1 MDLLKTV
8 FGIDVSSRKSNVCI
22 MVNGQK
28 VNDYAISNDMVGFNQ
43 LLGDLKQVIN
53 PQIIFEATGVYS
65 RRLQAF
71 LDMHELRYVMMNPLE
86 AKRKT
91 KDDLHQNKTDKLD
104 ALYLAKLQSEHPQ
117 RLAYVQS
124 EEYQE
129 LMANNRI
136 YEQASHDL
144 ITNRNRLHKAIQLTF
159 PEIEHLMVNPRG
171 KNYWSI
177 VLRFPHPDIVLETKE
192 ADIIDFLKGLTGIG
206 KKRANDI
213 AQSLIR
219 LAKVACPAVKKNSAH
234 IRGLKMAINNILSAE
249 EECQTALQEMAKLA
263 PKRDLEILTSIPGI
277 GENTALRIISEL
289 GDIRRFNNPSQLNAF
304 VGVDPQ
310 VYESGNLTAHLSI
323 SKRGTAIG
331 RKVLY
336 LAINQIQ
343 SAKKVGNPCHI
354 ADYYEKRKRSSETAS
369 HKKAAIASI
378 HKLLRTIFAL
388 IKNDQLYS
396 YDVAKHQKEKNL
408 LQREDSFQ
416 KFLTGA
422 GGSASWPGSRQPLA
436 R

>member
-43 LLGDLKQVIN
+43 LLGDLKQVTK

-144 ITNRNRLHKAIQLTF
+144 ITNKNRLHKAIQLTF

-192 ADIIDFLKGLTGIG
+192 ADIIDFLKGLSGIG

-213 AQSLIR
+213 TQSLIR

-249 EECQTALQEMAKLA
+249 EECQSALAKLA

-396 YDVAKHQKEKNL
+396 YDVAKHNQRL
-408 LQREDSFQ
+408 LS
-416 KFLTGA
+416 
-422 GGSASWPGSRQPLA
+422 
-436 R
+436 

>member
-43 LLGDLKQVIN
+43 LLDDLKQVTN

-71 LDMHELRYVMMNPLE
+71 LNMHELRYVMMNPLE

-104 ALYLAKLQSEHPQ
+104 AMYLAKLQSEHPQ

-144 ITNRNRLHKAIQLTF
+144 ITNKNRLHKAIQLTF
-159 PEIEHLMVNPRG
+159 PEIEHLMANPRG

-177 VLRFPHPDIVLETKE
+177 VLRFPHPDIVLGTKE
-192 ADIIDFLKGLTGIG
+192 ADIIDFLKSLSGIG
-206 KKRANDI
+206 EKRANDL
-213 AQSLIR
+213 AQRLIR
-219 LAKVACPAVKKNSAH
+219 LAKLTCPAVKKNSAH

-249 EECQTALQEMAKLA
+249 EECQTALQEMAKLV
-263 PKRDLEILTSIPGI
+263 PKRDLEILKSIPGI
-277 GENTALRIISEL
+277 AENTALRIISEL
-289 GDIRRFNNPSQLNAF
+289 GDIRRFKKPNQLNAF

-310 VYESGNLTAHLSI
+310 VYESGNLAAHLSI

-343 SAKKVGNPCHI
+343 SAKKAGNPCHI

-388 IKNDQLYS
+388 IKNDQLYN
-396 YDVAKHQKEKNL
+396 YDVAKHNQRL
-408 LQREDSFQ
+408 LS
-416 KFLTGA
+416 
-422 GGSASWPGSRQPLA
+422 
-436 R
+436 

>member
-1 MDLLKTV
+1 MEAAHLQVKRRFILMDLLKTV

-28 VNDYAISNDMVGFNQ
+28 VDDYAISNDMVGFNQ
-43 LLGDLKQVIN
+43 LLDDLKQVTK

-124 EEYQE
+124 KEYQE

-159 PEIEHLMVNPRG
+159 PKIEHLMVNPRG

-192 ADIIDFLKGLTGIG
+192 ADIIDFLKGLSGIG

-213 AQSLIR
+213 MQSLIR
-219 LAKVACPAVKKNSAH
+219 LAKVACPAVKKDSAH
-234 IRGLKMAINNILSAE
+234 IRGLEMAINNILSAE
-249 EECQTALQEMAKLA
+249 EACQTALKEMTKLA

-343 SAKKVGNPCHI
+343 SAKKAGNPSHI

-396 YDVAKHQKEKNL
+396 YDVAKHNQRL
-408 LQREDSFQ
+408 LS
-416 KFLTGA
+416 
-422 GGSASWPGSRQPLA
+422 
-436 R
+436 

>member
-28 VNDYAISNDMVGFNQ
+28 VNDYAISNDMVGFNR
-43 LLGDLKQVIN
+43 LLGDLKQVTK

-117 RLAYVQS
+117 RLAYVQNK
-124 EEYQE
+124 EYQE

-144 ITNRNRLHKAIQLTF
+144 ITNKNRLHKAVQLTF
-159 PEIEHLMVNPRG
+159 PEIEHLLANPRG

-177 VLRFPHPDIVLETKE
+177 ALRFPHPDIVLETKE
-192 ADIIDFLKGLTGIG
+192 ADIIDFLKGLSGIG

-213 AQSLIR
+213 TQNLIR

-249 EECQTALQEMAKLA
+249 EECQTAMAKLA

-343 SAKKVGNPCHI
+343 SAKKAGNPCHI

-396 YDVAKHQKEKNL
+396 YDVAKHNQRL
-408 LQREDSFQ
+408 LS
-416 KFLTGA
+416 
-422 GGSASWPGSRQPLA
+422 
-436 R
+436 

>member
-1 MDLLKTV
+1 MEAAHLQVKRRFILMDLLKTV

-28 VNDYAISNDMVGFNQ
+28 VDDYAISNDMVGFNQ
-43 LLGDLKQVIN
+43 LLDDLKQVTK

-124 EEYQE
+124 KEYQE

-192 ADIIDFLKGLTGIG
+192 ADIIDFLKGLSGIG

-213 AQSLIR
+213 MQSLIR
-219 LAKVACPAVKKNSAH
+219 LAKVACPAVKKDSAH
-234 IRGLKMAINNILSAE
+234 IRGLEMAINNILSAE
-249 EECQTALQEMAKLA
+249 EACQTALKEMTKLA

-343 SAKKVGNPCHI
+343 SAKKAGNPSHI

-396 YDVAKHQKEKNL
+396 YDVAKHNQRL
-408 LQREDSFQ
+408 LS
-416 KFLTGA
+416 
-422 GGSASWPGSRQPLA
+422 
-436 R
+436 

>member
-1 MDLLKTV
+1 MEAAHLQVKRRFILMDLLKTV

-28 VNDYAISNDMVGFNQ
+28 VDDYAISNDMVGFNQ
-43 LLGDLKQVIN
+43 LLDDLKQVTK

-124 EEYQE
+124 KEYQE

-144 ITNRNRLHKAIQLTF
+144 ITNKNRLHKAVQLTF
-159 PEIEHLMVNPRG
+159 PEIEHLLANPRG

-177 VLRFPHPDIVLETKE
+177 ALRFPHPDIVLETKE
-192 ADIIDFLKGLTGIG
+192 ADIIDFLKGLSGIG

-213 AQSLIR
+213 MQSLIR
-219 LAKVACPAVKKNSAH
+219 LAKVACPAVKKDSAH
-234 IRGLKMAINNILSAE
+234 IRGLEMAINNILSAE
-249 EECQTALQEMAKLA
+249 EACQTALKEMTKLA

-343 SAKKVGNPCHI
+343 SAKKAGNPCHI

-396 YDVAKHQKEKNL
+396 YDVAKHNQRL
-408 LQREDSFQ
+408 LS
-416 KFLTGA
+416 
-422 GGSASWPGSRQPLA
+422 
-436 R
+436 

>member
-28 VNDYAISNDMVGFNQ
+28 VNDYAISNDMVGFNR
-43 LLGDLKQVIN
+43 LIGDLKQVTK

-117 RLAYVQS
+117 RLAYVQNK
-124 EEYQE
+124 EYQE

-144 ITNRNRLHKAIQLTF
+144 ITNKNRLHKAVQLTF
-159 PEIEHLMVNPRG
+159 PEIEHLLANPRG

-192 ADIIDFLKGLTGIG
+192 ADIIDFLKGLSGIG

-213 AQSLIR
+213 TQNLIR

-249 EECQTALQEMAKLA
+249 EECQTALQALQEMAKLA

-343 SAKKVGNPCHI
+343 SAKKAGNPCHI

-396 YDVAKHQKEKNL
+396 YDVAKHNQRL
-408 LQREDSFQ
+408 LS
-416 KFLTGA
+416 
-422 GGSASWPGSRQPLA
+422 
-436 R
+436 

>member
-1 MDLLKTV
+1 MEAAHLQVKRRFILMDLLKTV

-28 VNDYAISNDMVGFNQ
+28 VDDYAISNDMVGFNQ
-43 LLGDLKQVIN
+43 LLDDLKQVTK

-124 EEYQE
+124 KEYQE

-192 ADIIDFLKGLTGIG
+192 ADIIDFLKGLSGIG

-213 AQSLIR
+213 MQSLIR
-219 LAKVACPAVKKNSAH
+219 LAKIACPAVKKDSAH
-234 IRGLKMAINNILSAE
+234 IRGLEMAINNILSAE
-249 EECQTALQEMAKLA
+249 EACQTALKEMTKLA

-343 SAKKVGNPCHI
+343 SAKKAGNPSHI

-396 YDVAKHQKEKNL
+396 YDVAKHNQRL
-408 LQREDSFQ
+408 LS
-416 KFLTGA
+416 
-422 GGSASWPGSRQPLA
+422 
-436 R
+436 

>member
-1 MDLLKTV
+1 MEAAHLQVKRRFILMDLLKTV

-28 VNDYAISNDMVGFNQ
+28 VDDYAISNDMVGFNQ
-43 LLGDLKQVIN
+43 LLDDLKQVTK

-71 LDMHELRYVMMNPLE
+71 LDMHKLRYVMMNPLE

-124 EEYQE
+124 KEYQE

-192 ADIIDFLKGLTGIG
+192 ADIIDFLKGLSGIG

-213 AQSLIR
+213 MQSLIR
-219 LAKVACPAVKKNSAH
+219 LAKVACPAVKKDSAH
-234 IRGLKMAINNILSAE
+234 IRGLEMAINNILSAE
-249 EECQTALQEMAKLA
+249 EACQTALKEMTKLA

-343 SAKKVGNPCHI
+343 SAKKAGNPSHI

-396 YDVAKHQKEKNL
+396 YDVAKHNQRL
-408 LQREDSFQ
+408 LS
-416 KFLTGA
+416 
-422 GGSASWPGSRQPLA
+422 
-436 R
+436 

>member
-1 MDLLKTV
+1 MNWVKAAHLQAKRRFILMDLLKTV

-43 LLGDLKQVIN
+43 LLGDLKQVTK

-91 KDDLHQNKTDKLD
+91 KDDPHQNKTDKLD

-129 LMANNRI
+129 LIANNRI

-171 KNYWSI
+171 KKYWSI

-192 ADIIDFLKGLTGIG
+192 ADIIDFLKGLSGIG

-249 EECQTALQEMAKLA
+249 EECQSALQEMAKLA

-277 GENTALRIISEL
+277 GKNTALRIISEL

-310 VYESGNLTAHLSI
+310 VYESGNLTADLSI

-378 HKLLRTIFAL
+378 HKLLRTMFAL

-396 YDVAKHQKEKNL
+396 YDVAKHNQRL
-408 LQREDSFQ
+408 LS
-416 KFLTGA
+416 
-422 GGSASWPGSRQPLA
+422 
-436 R
+436 

>member
-28 VNDYAISNDMVGFNQ
+28 VNDYAISNDMVGFNR
-43 LLGDLKQVIN
+43 LLGDLKQVTK

-117 RLAYVQS
+117 RLAYVQNK
-124 EEYQE
+124 EYQE

-144 ITNRNRLHKAIQLTF
+144 ITNKNRLHKAVQLTF

-177 VLRFPHPDIVLETKE
+177 ALRFPHPDIVLETKE
-192 ADIIDFLKGLTGIG
+192 ADIIDFLKGLSGIG

-213 AQSLIR
+213 TQNLIR

-249 EECQTALQEMAKLA
+249 EECQTALQALQEMAKLA

-343 SAKKVGNPCHI
+343 SAKKAGNPCHI

-396 YDVAKHQKEKNL
+396 YDVAKHNQRL
-408 LQREDSFQ
+408 LS
-416 KFLTGA
+416 
-422 GGSASWPGSRQPLA
+422 
-436 R
+436 

>member
-1 MDLLKTV
+1 MEAAHLQVKRRFILMDLLKTV

-28 VNDYAISNDMVGFNQ
+28 VDDYAISNDMVGFNQ
-43 LLGDLKQVIN
+43 LLDDLKQVTK

-71 LDMHELRYVMMNPLE
+71 LDMHKLRYVMMNPLE

-124 EEYQE
+124 KEYQE

-192 ADIIDFLKGLTGIG
+192 ADIIDFLKGLSGIG

-213 AQSLIR
+213 MQSLIR
-219 LAKVACPAVKKNSAH
+219 LAKVACPAVKKDSAH
-234 IRGLKMAINNILSAE
+234 IRGLEMAINNILSAE
-249 EECQTALQEMAKLA
+249 EACQTALKEMTKLA

-289 GDIRRFNNPSQLNAF
+289 EDIRRFNNPSQLNAF

-343 SAKKVGNPCHI
+343 SAKKAGNPSHI

-396 YDVAKHQKEKNL
+396 YDVAKHNQRL
-408 LQREDSFQ
+408 LS
-416 KFLTGA
+416 
-422 GGSASWPGSRQPLA
+422 
-436 R
+436 

>member
-28 VNDYAISNDMVGFNQ
+28 VNDYAISNDMVGFNR
-43 LLGDLKQVIN
+43 LLGDLKQVTK

-117 RLAYVQS
+117 RLAYVQNK
-124 EEYQE
+124 EYQE

-144 ITNRNRLHKAIQLTF
+144 ITNKNRLHKAVQLTF

-177 VLRFPHPDIVLETKE
+177 ALRFPHPDIVLETKE
-192 ADIIDFLKGLTGIG
+192 ADIIDFLKGLSGIG

-213 AQSLIR
+213 TQNLIR

-249 EECQTALQEMAKLA
+249 EECQTALQALQEMAKLA

-343 SAKKVGNPCHI
+343 SAKKAGKPCHI

-396 YDVAKHQKEKNL
+396 YDVAKHNQRL
-408 LQREDSFQ
+408 LS
-416 KFLTGA
+416 
-422 GGSASWPGSRQPLA
+422 
-436 R
+436 

>member
-1 MDLLKTV
+1 MEAAHLQVKRRFILMDLLKTV

-28 VNDYAISNDMVGFNQ
+28 VDDYAISNDMVGFNQ
-43 LLGDLKQVIN
+43 LLDDLKQVTK

-159 PEIEHLMVNPRG
+159 PEIEHLMANPRG

-192 ADIIDFLKGLTGIG
+192 ADIIDFLKGLSGIG

-213 AQSLIR
+213 MQSLIR
-219 LAKVACPAVKKNSAH
+219 LAKVACPAVKKDSAH
-234 IRGLKMAINNILSAE
+234 IRGLEMAINNILSAE
-249 EECQTALQEMAKLA
+249 EACQTALKEMTKLA

-343 SAKKVGNPCHI
+343 SAKKAGNPSHI

-396 YDVAKHQKEKNL
+396 YDVAKHNQRL
-408 LQREDSFQ
+408 LS
-416 KFLTGA
+416 
-422 GGSASWPGSRQPLA
+422 
-436 R
+436 

>member
-1 MDLLKTV
+1 MEAAHLQVKRRFILMDLLKTV

-28 VNDYAISNDMVGFNQ
+28 VDDYAISNDMVGFNQ
-43 LLGDLKQVIN
+43 LLDDLKQVTK

-71 LDMHELRYVMMNPLE
+71 LDMHKLRYVMMNPLE

-124 EEYQE
+124 KEYQE

-192 ADIIDFLKGLTGIG
+192 ADIIDFLKDLSGIG

-213 AQSLIR
+213 MQSLIR
-219 LAKVACPAVKKNSAH
+219 LAKVACPAVKKDSAH
-234 IRGLKMAINNILSAE
+234 IRGLEMAINNILSAE
-249 EECQTALQEMAKLA
+249 EACQTALKEMTKLA

-343 SAKKVGNPCHI
+343 SAKKAGNPSHI

-396 YDVAKHQKEKNL
+396 YDVAKHNQRL
-408 LQREDSFQ
+408 LS
-416 KFLTGA
+416 
-422 GGSASWPGSRQPLA
+422 
-436 R
+436 

>member
-28 VNDYAISNDMVGFNQ
+28 VDDYAISNDMVGFNQ
-43 LLGDLKQVIN
+43 LLDDLKQVTK

-71 LDMHELRYVMMNPLE
+71 LDMHKLRYVMMNPLE

-124 EEYQE
+124 KEYQE

-192 ADIIDFLKGLTGIG
+192 ADIIDFLKGLSGIG

-213 AQSLIR
+213 MQSLIR
-219 LAKVACPAVKKNSAH
+219 LAKVACPAVKKDSAH
-234 IRGLKMAINNILSAE
+234 IRGLEMAINNILSAE
-249 EECQTALQEMAKLA
+249 EACQTALKEMTKLA

-343 SAKKVGNPCHI
+343 SAKKAGNPSHI

-369 HKKAAIASI
+369 HKKTAIASI

-396 YDVAKHQKEKNL
+396 YDVAKHNQRL
-408 LQREDSFQ
+408 LS
-416 KFLTGA
+416 
-422 GGSASWPGSRQPLA
+422 
-436 R
+436 

>member
-28 VNDYAISNDMVGFNQ
+28 VNDYAISNDMVGFNW
-43 LLGDLKQVIN
+43 LLGDLKQVTK

-117 RLAYVQS
+117 RLAYVQNK
-124 EEYQE
+124 EYQE

-136 YEQASHDL
+136 YEQASHDP
-144 ITNRNRLHKAIQLTF
+144 ITNKNRLHKAVQLTF
-159 PEIEHLMVNPRG
+159 PEIEHLLANPRG

-177 VLRFPHPDIVLETKE
+177 ALRFPHPDIVLETKE
-192 ADIIDFLKGLTGIG
+192 ADIIDFLKGLSGIG

-213 AQSLIR
+213 TQSLIR

-277 GENTALRIISEL
+277 GKNTALRIISEL

-369 HKKAAIASI
+369 HNKAAIASI

-396 YDVAKHQKEKNL
+396 YDVAKHNQRL
-408 LQREDSFQ
+408 LS
-416 KFLTGA
+416 
-422 GGSASWPGSRQPLA
+422 
-436 R
+436 

>member
-28 VNDYAISNDMVGFNQ
+28 VNDYAISNDTGGFNQ
-43 LLGDLKQVIN
+43 LLDDLKQVTN

-91 KDDLHQNKTDKLD
+91 KDNLHQNKTDKLD

-144 ITNRNRLHKAIQLTF
+144 ITNKNRLHKAIQLTF
-159 PEIEHLMVNPRG
+159 PEIEHLMADPRG

-177 VLRFPHPDIVLETKE
+177 VLRFPHPDIVLETKK
-192 ADIIDFLKGLTGIG
+192 AYIIDFLKSLSGIG
-206 KKRANDI
+206 EKRANDI
-213 AQSLIR
+213 MQSLIR
-219 LAKVACPAVKKNSAH
+219 LAKVACPAVKKDSAH
-234 IRGLKMAINNILSAE
+234 VRGLKMAINNILSAE

-289 GDIRRFNNPSQLNAF
+289 GDIRRFNNPNQLNAF
-304 VGVDPQ
+304 VGVDPE

-343 SAKKVGNPCHI
+343 SAKKAGNPCHI
-354 ADYYEKRKRSSETAS
+354 ADYYEKRKRSSETVS

-388 IKNDQLYS
+388 IKNDQLYN
-396 YDVAKHQKEKNL
+396 YDVAKHNQRL
-408 LQREDSFQ
+408 LS
-416 KFLTGA
+416 
-422 GGSASWPGSRQPLA
+422 
-436 R
+436 

>member
-43 LLGDLKQVIN
+43 LLGDLKQVTN

-159 PEIEHLMVNPRG
+159 PEIEHLMANPRG

-192 ADIIDFLKGLTGIG
+192 ADIIDFLKGLSGIG

-213 AQSLIR
+213 TQSLIR
-219 LAKVACPAVKKNSAH
+219 LAKVACPAVKKNCAH
-234 IRGLKMAINNILSAE
+234 VRGLKMAINNILSAE
-249 EECQTALQEMAKLA
+249 KALQEMAKLA

-343 SAKKVGNPCHI
+343 SAKKAGNPCHI

-378 HKLLRTIFAL
+378 HKLFRTIFAL

-396 YDVAKHQKEKNL
+396 YDVAKHN
-408 LQREDSFQ
+408 
-416 KFLTGA
+416 
-422 GGSASWPGSRQPLA
+422 
-436 R
+436 

>member
-28 VNDYAISNDMVGFNQ
+28 VDDYAISNDMVGFNQ
-43 LLGDLKQVIN
+43 LLDDLKQVTK

-124 EEYQE
+124 KEYQE

-192 ADIIDFLKGLTGIG
+192 ADIIDFLKGLSGIG

-213 AQSLIR
+213 MQSLIR
-219 LAKVACPAVKKNSAH
+219 LAKVACPAVKKDSAH
-234 IRGLKMAINNILSAE
+234 IRGLEMAINNILSAE
-249 EECQTALQEMAKLA
+249 EACQTALKEMTKLA

-289 GDIRRFNNPSQLNAF
+289 GDIQLNAF

-343 SAKKVGNPCHI
+343 SAKKAGNPSHI

-396 YDVAKHQKEKNL
+396 YDVAKHNQRL
-408 LQREDSFQ
+408 LS
-416 KFLTGA
+416 
-422 GGSASWPGSRQPLA
+422 
-436 R
+436 

>member
-28 VNDYAISNDMVGFNQ
+28 VDDYAISNDMVGFNQ
-43 LLGDLKQVIN
+43 LLDDLKQVTK

-124 EEYQE
+124 KEYQE

-159 PEIEHLMVNPRG
+159 PEIEHLMVNLRG

-192 ADIIDFLKGLTGIG
+192 ADIIDFLKGLSGIG

-213 AQSLIR
+213 MQSLIR
-219 LAKVACPAVKKNSAH
+219 LAKVACPAVKKDSAH
-234 IRGLKMAINNILSAE
+234 IRGLEMAINNILSAE
-249 EECQTALQEMAKLA
+249 EACQTALKEMTKLA

-343 SAKKVGNPCHI
+343 SAKKAGNPSHI

-396 YDVAKHQKEKNL
+396 YDVAKHNQRL
-408 LQREDSFQ
+408 LS
-416 KFLTGA
+416 
-422 GGSASWPGSRQPLA
+422 
-436 R
+436 

>member
-1 MDLLKTV
+1 MEAAHLQVKRRFILMDLLKTV

-22 MVNGQK
+22 MVNDQK
-28 VNDYAISNDMVGFNQ
+28 VDDYAISNDMVGFNQ
-43 LLGDLKQVIN
+43 LLDDLKQVTK

-124 EEYQE
+124 KEYQE

-192 ADIIDFLKGLTGIG
+192 ADIIDFLKGLSGIG

-213 AQSLIR
+213 MQSLIR
-219 LAKVACPAVKKNSAH
+219 LAKVACPAVKKDSAH
-234 IRGLKMAINNILSAE
+234 IRGLEMAINNILSAE
-249 EECQTALQEMAKLA
+249 EACQTALKEMTKLA

-343 SAKKVGNPCHI
+343 SAKKAGNPSHI

-396 YDVAKHQKEKNL
+396 YDVAKHNQRL
-408 LQREDSFQ
+408 LS
-416 KFLTGA
+416 
-422 GGSASWPGSRQPLA
+422 
-436 R
+436 

>member
-28 VNDYAISNDMVGFNQ
+28 VDDYAISNDMVGFNQ
-43 LLGDLKQVIN
+43 LLDDLKQVTK

-124 EEYQE
+124 KEYQE

-144 ITNRNRLHKAIQLTF
+144 ITNRNSKAIQLTF

-192 ADIIDFLKGLTGIG
+192 ADIIDFLKGLSGIG

-213 AQSLIR
+213 MQSLIR
-219 LAKVACPAVKKNSAH
+219 LAKVACPAVKKDSAH
-234 IRGLKMAINNILSAE
+234 IRGLEMAINNILSAE
-249 EECQTALQEMAKLA
+249 EACQTALKEMTKLA

-343 SAKKVGNPCHI
+343 SAKKAGNPSHI

-396 YDVAKHQKEKNL
+396 YDVAKHNQRL
-408 LQREDSFQ
+408 LS
-416 KFLTGA
+416 
-422 GGSASWPGSRQPLA
+422 
-436 R
+436 

>member
-28 VNDYAISNDMVGFNQ
+28 VNDYAISNDTVGFNQ
-43 LLGDLKQVIN
+43 LLGDLKQVTN

-91 KDDLHQNKTDKLD
+91 KDNLHQNKTDKLD

-144 ITNRNRLHKAIQLTF
+144 ITNKNRLHKAIQLTF
-159 PEIEHLMVNPRG
+159 PEIEHLMANPRG

-177 VLRFPHPDIVLETKE
+177 VLRFPHPGIVLETKE
-192 ADIIDFLKGLTGIG
+192 ADIIDFLKSLSGIG
-206 KKRANDI
+206 EKRANDI
-213 AQSLIR
+213 MQSLIR

-234 IRGLKMAINNILSAE
+234 VRGLKMAINNTLSAE
-249 EECQTALQEMAKLA
+249 EECQTALLQEIAKLA

-289 GDIRRFNNPSQLNAF
+289 GDIRRFNNPNQLNAF

-323 SKRGTAIG
+323 LKRGTAIG

-343 SAKKVGNPCHI
+343 SAKKAGNPCHI
-354 ADYYEKRKRSSETAS
+354 ADYYEKRKRSSETVS

-388 IKNDQLYS
+388 IKNDQLYN
-396 YDVAKHQKEKNL
+396 YDVAKHNQRL
-408 LQREDSFQ
+408 LS
-416 KFLTGA
+416 
-422 GGSASWPGSRQPLA
+422 
-436 R
+436 

>member
-28 VNDYAISNDMVGFNQ
+28 VNDYAISNDMVGFNR
-43 LLGDLKQVIN
+43 LLGDLKQVTK

-117 RLAYVQS
+117 RLAYVQNK
-124 EEYQE
+124 EYQE

-144 ITNRNRLHKAIQLTF
+144 ITNKNRLHKA
-159 PEIEHLMVNPRG
+159 VC
-171 KNYWSI
+171 
-177 VLRFPHPDIVLETKE
+177 
-192 ADIIDFLKGLTGIG
+192 
-206 KKRANDI
+206 KKRANDL
-213 AQSLIR
+213 ALSLIR

-289 GDIRRFNNPSQLNAF
+289 GDIRRFNNLSQLNAF

-343 SAKKVGNPCHI
+343 SAKKAGKPCHI

-396 YDVAKHQKEKNL
+396 YDVAKHNQRL
-408 LQREDSFQ
+408 LS
-416 KFLTGA
+416 
-422 GGSASWPGSRQPLA
+422 
-436 R
+436 

>member
-1 MDLLKTV
+1 MEAAHLQVKRRFILMDLLKTV

-28 VNDYAISNDMVGFNQ
+28 VDDYAISNDMVGFNQ
-43 LLGDLKQVIN
+43 LLDDLKQVTK

-71 LDMHELRYVMMNPLE
+71 LDMHKLRYVMMNPLE

-124 EEYQE
+124 KEYQE

-192 ADIIDFLKGLTGIG
+192 ADIIDFLKGLSGIG

-213 AQSLIR
+213 MQSLIR
-219 LAKVACPAVKKNSAH
+219 LAKVACPAVKKDSAY
-234 IRGLKMAINNILSAE
+234 IRGLEMAINNILSAE
-249 EECQTALQEMAKLA
+249 EACQIALKEMTKLA

-343 SAKKVGNPCHI
+343 SAKKAGNPSHI

-396 YDVAKHQKEKNL
+396 YDVAKHNQRL
-408 LQREDSFQ
+408 LS
-416 KFLTGA
+416 
-422 GGSASWPGSRQPLA
+422 
-436 R
+436 

>member
-43 LLGDLKQVIN
+43 LLGDLKQVTK

-124 EEYQE
+124 KEYQE
-129 LMANNRI
+129 LMANNLI

-144 ITNRNRLHKAIQLTF
+144 ITNKNRLHKAVQLTF
-159 PEIEHLMVNPRG
+159 PEIEHLLANPRG

-177 VLRFPHPDIVLETKE
+177 ALRFPHPDIVLETKE
-192 ADIIDFLKGLTGIG
+192 ADIIGFLKGLSGIG

-213 AQSLIR
+213 TQSLIR
-219 LAKVACPAVKKNSAH
+219 LAKVACPTVKKNSAH

-277 GENTALRIISEL
+277 GKNTALRIISEL

-354 ADYYEKRKRSSETAS
+354 ADYYEKRKRSSETVS

-388 IKNDQLYS
+388 IKNDQLYN
-396 YDVAKHQKEKNL
+396 YDVAKHNQRL
-408 LQREDSFQ
+408 LS
-416 KFLTGA
+416 
-422 GGSASWPGSRQPLA
+422 
-436 R
+436 

>member
-28 VNDYAISNDMVGFNQ
+28 VDDYAISNDMVGFNQ
-43 LLGDLKQVIN
+43 LLDDLKQVTK

-71 LDMHELRYVMMNPLE
+71 LDMHKLRYVMMNPLE

-124 EEYQE
+124 KEYQE

-192 ADIIDFLKGLTGIG
+192 ADIIDFLKGLSGIG

-213 AQSLIR
+213 MQSLIR
-219 LAKVACPAVKKNSAH
+219 LAKVACPAVKKDSAH
-234 IRGLKMAINNILSAE
+234 IRGLEMAINNILSAE
-249 EECQTALQEMAKLA
+249 EACQTALKEMT
-263 PKRDLEILTSIPGI
+263 KRDLEILTSIPGI

-343 SAKKVGNPCHI
+343 SAKKAGNPSHI

-396 YDVAKHQKEKNL
+396 YDVAKHNQRL
-408 LQREDSFQ
+408 LS
-416 KFLTGA
+416 
-422 GGSASWPGSRQPLA
+422 
-436 R
+436 

>member
-28 VNDYAISNDMVGFNQ
+28 VNDYAISNDMVGFNR
-43 LLGDLKQVIN
+43 LLGDLKQVTK

-117 RLAYVQS
+117 RLAYVQNK
-124 EEYQE
+124 EYQE

-144 ITNRNRLHKAIQLTF
+144 ISNKNRLHKAVQLTF
-159 PEIEHLMVNPRG
+159 PEIEHLLANPRG

-177 VLRFPHPDIVLETKE
+177 ALRFPHPDIVLETKE
-192 ADIIDFLKGLTGIG
+192 ADIIDFLKGLSGIG

-249 EECQTALQEMAKLA
+249 EECQTALEMAKLA

-343 SAKKVGNPCHI
+343 SAKKAGKPCHI

-396 YDVAKHQKEKNL
+396 YDVAKHNQRL
-408 LQREDSFQ
+408 LS
-416 KFLTGA
+416 
-422 GGSASWPGSRQPLA
+422 
-436 R
+436 

>member
-1 MDLLKTV
+1 MH
-8 FGIDVSSRKSNVCI
+8 

-28 VNDYAISNDMVGFNQ
+28 VNDYAISNDMVGFNR
-43 LLGDLKQVIN
+43 LLGDLKQVTK

-65 RRLQAF
+65 RRLRAF

-117 RLAYVQS
+117 RLAYVQNK
-124 EEYQE
+124 EYQE

-144 ITNRNRLHKAIQLTF
+144 ITNKNRLHKAVQLTF
-159 PEIEHLMVNPRG
+159 PEIEHLLANPRG

-177 VLRFPHPDIVLETKE
+177 ALRFPHPDIVLETKE

-343 SAKKVGNPCHI
+343 SAKKAGNPCHI

-396 YDVAKHQKEKNL
+396 YDVAKHNQRL
-408 LQREDSFQ
+408 LS
-416 KFLTGA
+416 
-422 GGSASWPGSRQPLA
+422 
-436 R
+436 